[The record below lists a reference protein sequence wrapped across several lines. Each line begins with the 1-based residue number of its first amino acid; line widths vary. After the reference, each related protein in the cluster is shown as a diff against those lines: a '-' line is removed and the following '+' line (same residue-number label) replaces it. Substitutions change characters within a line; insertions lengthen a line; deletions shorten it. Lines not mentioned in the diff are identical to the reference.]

1 MTTIN
6 TTNGTNT
13 TDINESIYHFGKA
26 LHSSFFAT
34 PDTINDAYDQA
45 LQIANASENP
55 AAVMTAVQVVINA
68 IAQEL
73 MVMGGGNA

>member
-1 MTTIN
+1 MN
-6 TTNGTNT
+6 TQ
-13 TDINESIYHFGKA
+13 EFGKS
-26 LHSSFFAT
+26 LHSNLFAT
-34 PDTINDAYDQA
+34 PDSISAAYDQA

-73 MVMGGGNA
+73 MTETNDD